1 MTNFTVCCKRREYI
15 IYYVRSTYAG
25 LYMSISERR
34 NNDSGHFQQNGR
46 ENNLIL
52 RECSNYMENTLQNR
66 ERDSMKARD

>member
-1 MTNFTVCCKRREYI
+1 
-15 IYYVRSTYAG
+15 
-25 LYMSISERR
+25 MSISERR

-66 ERDSMKARD
+66 ERDSMKARDWNVIPRKAFSILWIL

>member
-1 MTNFTVCCKRREYI
+1 
-15 IYYVRSTYAG
+15 
-25 LYMSISERR
+25 MSISERR